1 MRPAALKSRRIGPG
15 VAVITASIVVWVRGS
30 MAGGF
35 AAPRASWVLA
45 WLLFHVFTCARDPPP
60 GGLVINEPRTGALLV
75 DGRTVVA
82 WRLDGCPGLEEGA
95 EVHVELDGE
104 TLVTLVPE
112 LGQMPAITSM
122 HLLGAP
128 HGPHTIRV
136 TASARVAAA
145 PQRDGRDSSVPA
157 QPRPTDD
164 DGACT
169 DLVHFI
175 SVPPD
180 AGEHTAALAALRARP
195 QRPDSLLAELDRSL
209 PPLPPP
215 SRTNWTRL
223 VPPSVL
229 TGHVSSLLP
238 Y

>member
-1 MRPAALKSRRIGPG
+1 
-15 VAVITASIVVWVRGS
+15 VWVRGS

-35 AAPRASWVLA
+35 AEPRASWVLA
-45 WLLFHVFTCARDPPP
+45 WLLFHVFACARDPPP
-60 GGLVINEPRTGALLV
+60 GGLAINEPRTGELLV

-82 WRLDGCPGLEEGA
+82 WRLDGCRGLEEGA

-104 TLVTLVPE
+104 TLVTLVSEP
-112 LGQMPAITSM
+112 GQLPAVTSM

-195 QRPDSLLAELDRSL
+195 QRPDSILAELDRSL
-209 PPLPPP
+209 PSRRPGRRALRPPRADAAAAARASP
-215 SRTNWTRL
+215 PTRTKWTRRD
-223 VPPSVL
+223 P
-229 TGHVSSLLP
+229 HP